1 MKRLPGILLRIS
13 VSVLLLSGC
22 ANSYHCTLISRG
34 VSPAEKTYYV
44 APQDSTLKYSL
55 LEFEEY
61 AEILKEHLNSSGYKE
76 TSHKT
81 AALRIELGYGMKEA
95 YLESS
100 STSSGTVTNTY
111 NNINIKSQPSSN
123 TRATPPPPPPLNHGN
138 YNITYTIPIGSGKG
152 STTVTRQEVS
162 NIGQTITT
170 YGNTSESTTHT
181 YKIPLHVVIRAFE
194 TSTKKPV
201 WEVVVEDNLDRET
214 QMQTV
219 MPWLL
224 LAAKDYFG
232 RSSNGEQTPQ
242 IKNTNENR
250 ELYQLVWPY

>member
-55 LEFEEY
+55 EFKEY
-61 AEILKEHLNSSGYKE
+61 AEILEEHLNSAGYIE
-76 TSHKT
+76 TNSKT
-81 AALRIELGYGMKEA
+81 AALRIELGYGTREA

-100 STSSGTVTNTY
+100 SNSSETVTNIY
-111 NNINIKSQPSSN
+111 NNVNITSKSTPVASANRSSPN
-123 TRATPPPPPPLNHGN
+123 YGN
-138 YNITYTIPIGSGKG
+138 YNITYTVPIGGTG
-152 STTVTRQEVS
+152 HGTV
-162 NIGQTITT
+162 
-170 YGNTSESTTHT
+170 THT
-181 YKIPLHVVIRAFE
+181 YKIPLYVVIRAFE
-194 TSTKKPV
+194 TITNEPV
-201 WEVVVEDNLDRET
+201 WEVVVEDDLDRET
-214 QMQTV
+214 QMQNV

-232 RSSNGEQTPQ
+232 RNSKGEQEPR
-242 IKNTNENR
+242 IRNTAENR
-250 ELYQLVWPY
+250 EIYQLVWPY